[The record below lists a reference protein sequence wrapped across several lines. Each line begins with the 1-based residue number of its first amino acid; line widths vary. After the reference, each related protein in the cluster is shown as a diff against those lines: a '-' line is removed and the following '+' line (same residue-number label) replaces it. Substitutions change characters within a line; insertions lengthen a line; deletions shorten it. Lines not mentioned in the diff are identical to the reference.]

1 MSDPLAPG
9 DKVECVRQ
17 PVGGYGCETVPVVGS
32 VYTVREMTVADD
44 GVGLRLVEIVN
55 EQLLY
60 RDGMAECS
68 FNIHYFRPLRNRSAD
83 IEIFRE
89 LDRKVFNGQPVEVR

>member
-60 RDGMAECS
+60 RDGMRSEERRVGKEC
-68 FNIHYFRPLRNRSAD
+68 RS
-83 IEIFRE
+83 RWS
-89 LDRKVFNGQPVEVR
+89 PYH